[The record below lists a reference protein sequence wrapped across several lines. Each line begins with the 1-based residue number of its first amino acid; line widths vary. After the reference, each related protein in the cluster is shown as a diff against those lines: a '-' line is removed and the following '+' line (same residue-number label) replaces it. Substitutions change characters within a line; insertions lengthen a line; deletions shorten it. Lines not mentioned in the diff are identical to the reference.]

1 MKNDDNLNKYV
12 TTTKRT
18 LLQTHKKK
26 IRFFN
31 KMKPK
36 MISIKRPIAPSLL
49 LVLSFFI
56 NLVGDYL
63 IGHFDWLF
71 MDHWIG

>member
-1 MKNDDNLNKYV
+1 MANDDNLNKDV

-18 LLQTHKKK
+18 LLQKQKKL

-36 MISIKRPIAPSLL
+36 MISIKRPIGPII
-49 LVLSFFI
+49 VIGVGFF
-56 NLVGDYL
+56 
-63 IGHFDWLF
+63 H
-71 MDHWIG
+71 

>member
-1 MKNDDNLNKYV
+1 MKNDENLNKDV

-18 LLQTHKKK
+18 LLQKQNKTKL

-36 MISIKRPIAPSLL
+36 MISIKRPIGPII
-49 LVLSFFI
+49 VIGVVFF
-56 NLVGDYL
+56 
-63 IGHFDWLF
+63 H
-71 MDHWIG
+71 

>member
-1 MKNDDNLNKYV
+1 MTNDDNLNKDV

-18 LLQTHKKK
+18 LLQKQKKL

-36 MISIKRPIAPSLL
+36 MIIIKRPIGP
-49 LVLSFFI
+49 VI
-56 NLVGDYL
+56 V
-63 IGHFDWLF
+63 IGVVYFH
-71 MDHWIG
+71 